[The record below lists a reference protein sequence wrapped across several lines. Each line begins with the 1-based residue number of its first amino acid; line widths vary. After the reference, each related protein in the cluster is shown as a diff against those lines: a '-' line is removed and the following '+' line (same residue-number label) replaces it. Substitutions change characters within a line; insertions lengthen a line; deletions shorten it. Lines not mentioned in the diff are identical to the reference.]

1 MNEFCNVW
9 WCKLFRHAED
19 QSVTN
24 TICDIKPPK
33 MHFLSST
40 ESQTAVDRFTRRIY
54 TTIIIIQGMTQQW
67 REEEKEKLVRN
78 FCTLSSSS
86 AEHTCTRKWFA
97 KNACENSES
106 WEKPRM
112 LGWNAAVLSNGMT
125 MMGMFGLSE
134 ISSESSKGTLKG
146 TRTWDCLWVH
156 HDLQNHPWRRRK
168 RRSCEFFR
176 ESFPWLIQR
185 WEEWNKYLR
194 VYGWPVSSQWEIRS
208 WEWAEFAVGCA
219 FPFWE
224 RNFVFYISFSRREK
238 LEKLDNVN
246 KDFEGF
252 LSLFQVVAKSS
263 PFPRP
268 RFNSHIFQ
276 TSFCLLV
283 CLKRRKSEY
292 GPYTRPDEGV
302 NRTL

>member
-134 ISSESSKGTLKG
+134 ISSESSKGTLIG
-146 TRTWDCLWVH
+146 TRKKSCLWVH
-156 HDLQNHPWRRRK
+156 RDLQNHPWRRRK
-168 RRSCEFFR
+168 RRRGAE
-176 ESFPWLIQR
+176 
-185 WEEWNKYLR
+185 LR
-194 VYGWPVSSQWEIRS
+194 I
-208 WEWAEFAVGCA
+208 
-219 FPFWE
+219 
-224 RNFVFYISFSRREK
+224 FSRIFPMVNSEVRRMKQIFAGIRLTSEFSVRDSIMGMGWICGWVRFSVLGTEFRFLHFFLEEGETRE
-238 LEKLDNVN
+238 NW
-246 KDFEGF
+246 
-252 LSLFQVVAKSS
+252 
-263 PFPRP
+263 
-268 RFNSHIFQ
+268 
-276 TSFCLLV
+276 
-283 CLKRRKSEY
+283 
-292 GPYTRPDEGV
+292 
-302 NRTL
+302 